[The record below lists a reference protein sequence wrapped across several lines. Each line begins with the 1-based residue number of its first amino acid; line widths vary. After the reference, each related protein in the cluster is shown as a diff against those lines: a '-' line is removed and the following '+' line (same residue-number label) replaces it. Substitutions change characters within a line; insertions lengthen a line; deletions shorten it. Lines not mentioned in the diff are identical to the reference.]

1 MPLQTLG
8 LIRLLCTFLGLA
20 RLVKQSW
27 IPEIF
32 VAKVIWSCSWASW
45 CLAIGLVISYQNV
58 KNSYTTLG
66 LSPLIRRCW
75 FFCGMALK
83 CLFDKNRLN
92 IPLCCMPD
100 LLSFPFWWW
109 LHTNGIRNG
118 CVSRRLLESL
128 FSEYLWSFIWFVHQF
143 IRLRC
148 WYCGF
153 ILLANSII
161 FLCSQSDTERDLI
174 SKEFLFMSINC
185 WVSSFAWSA
194 LKWNHTTS
202 CA

>member
-1 MPLQTLG
+1 
-8 LIRLLCTFLGLA
+8 
-20 RLVKQSW
+20 
-27 IPEIF
+27 
-32 VAKVIWSCSWASW
+32 
-45 CLAIGLVISYQNV
+45 
-58 KNSYTTLG
+58 
-66 LSPLIRRCW
+66 
-75 FFCGMALK
+75 
-83 CLFDKNRLN
+83 
-92 IPLCCMPD
+92 
-100 LLSFPFWWW
+100 
-109 LHTNGIRNG
+109 
-118 CVSRRLLESL
+118 LESL

-148 WYCGF
+148 WYCRF